1 MSKLVFFIGAAGAGK
16 TTLAKALASRCGAV
30 LLDMDTL
37 LRPAA
42 EMIMTLAGLDPNDRD
57 SAEYKRLCR
66 DLGYRITMNAAL
78 ENAAIGTDTLVIG
91 PFTKE
96 TEDPQ
101 WIHNELSRIGASI
114 HNIEVK
120 VIVVYLDHLDEYRNR
135 IEARNSALD
144 VWKLDNWNE
153 FSSSLSR
160 RELKWNLPSGSVLY
174 YDNSPTLD
182 EEAVSIIETFVYGK
196 AVNNNS

>member
-16 TTLAKALASRCGAV
+16 TTLAKTLASKRGAV

-66 DLGYRITMNAAL
+66 DLGYRITMDAAL
-78 ENAAIGTDTLVIG
+78 ENAATGTDAFVIG

-101 WIHNELSRIGASI
+101 WIHEELSRIGASI

-120 VIVVYLDHLDEYRNR
+120 VIVVYLSNMEEYRHR

-144 VWKLDNWNE
+144 VWKLDNWSV
-153 FSSSLSR
+153 FSTSLSR
-160 RELKWNLPSGSVLY
+160 RELKWNLPSGSVFY

-182 EEAVSIIETFVYGK
+182 DRAVSIIETFVYGK
-196 AVNNNS
+196 STNSNS